1 MIVFAE
7 IAIQRDIAQNIVHP
21 AHVPFKIKAEA
32 AHICRLRDERPGGA
46 FLCNHQRGRMLLKDN
61 FV

>member
-32 AHICRLRDERPGGA
+32 PT
-46 FLCNHQRGRMLLKDN
+46 
-61 FV
+61 FVGFETSGQAVLSSAIISVEGCS